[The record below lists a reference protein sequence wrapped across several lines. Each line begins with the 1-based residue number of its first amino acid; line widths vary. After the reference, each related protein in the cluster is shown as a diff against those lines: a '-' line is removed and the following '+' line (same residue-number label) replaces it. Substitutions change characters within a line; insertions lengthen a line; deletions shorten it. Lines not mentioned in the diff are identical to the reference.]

1 MTDTALTTNDRSG
14 GRAARPT
21 PPSGSVS
28 TWLKKNL
35 FRSRLDGVV
44 TVVAGTILVVA
55 GFRFLRF
62 IFVTGRWQIVRD
74 NLSLYL
80 TGSWPEEHLW
90 RLVVVVIG
98 LAFIA
103 GFIGGFSAGRIDDD
117 PSRAVPLTGRA
128 RVIDLASRLWPLVIT
143 VALLLALTTT
153 IGPLLVV
160 AGAIVVALV
169 GNIVGRAVPNGTS
182 TVPIVVGVLFLI
194 LAGIWFLNA
203 GLSWNSWGGMVLN
216 LSLATISIALCF
228 PIGVLLALARR
239 SEYPILRWLSTGY
252 IELFRGVPL
261 IGLLLM
267 ANVALGFFIPN
278 SLAPGKVVR
287 AIVIFVL
294 FTSAYIAEIVR
305 GGLQSVPPGQIEAG
319 KANGLTPIPII
330 TRIVLPQ
337 AIRNVIP
344 ALVGQFI
351 SLFKDTTL
359 AGAAMG
365 MTDLLGSAEAST
377 AQADFRGQGLIAETL
392 VFVLLIFWAG
402 SYTMSRESQRLET
415 KLGVGE
421 R

>member
-1 MTDTALTTNDRSG
+1 MTDTAPT
-14 GRAARPT
+14 AADQPT
-21 PPSGSVS
+21 DPPLWSPSPSGSVS

-44 TVVAGTILVVA
+44 TVVAGTIILIA

-62 IFVTGRWQIVRD
+62 VFVTGRWQIVRE

-90 RLVVVVIG
+90 RLVVVVVG
-98 LAFIA
+98 LALIA

-117 PSRAVPLTGRA
+117 PSRAVSLAGRD
-128 RVIDLASRLWPLVIT
+128 RLVDLGSRLWPLVVT

-153 IGPLLVV
+153 IGPLLVA
-160 AGAIVVALV
+160 AGAIVAAVA
-169 GNIVGRAVPNGTS
+169 GNMAGRAVPGGMS
-182 TVPIVVGVLFLI
+182 AVPVVVGVLFLT
-194 LAGIWFLNA
+194 LAGIWLLNA

-365 MTDLLGSAEAST
+365 LTDLLGGAEAST